1 MVAYSTPSSSPSIT
15 GVPTKGPSRTGTG
28 TMRRTI
34 SPAVPYSVCDPHY
47 FVAYNS
53 HQPRTVHD
61 VGETNA
67 EVFGAELEVSPSL

>member
-1 MVAYSTPSSSPSIT
+1 
-15 GVPTKGPSRTGTG
+15 
-28 TMRRTI
+28 MRRTI